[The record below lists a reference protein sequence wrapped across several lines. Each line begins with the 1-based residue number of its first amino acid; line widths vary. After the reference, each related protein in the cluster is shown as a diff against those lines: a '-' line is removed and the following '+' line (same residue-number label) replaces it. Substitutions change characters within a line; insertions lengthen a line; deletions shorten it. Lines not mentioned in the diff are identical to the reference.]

1 MFATKPQLLTLRQIR
16 WQELFA
22 TYWFEIVYIPGKK
35 NGKADALSRVET
47 EKTEGKEFDK
57 DSLLKPDQL
66 VGFDDVDGEASYLD
80 LATNFVDDIKQAYR
94 QDKMAQE
101 IIKDLA
107 EDTRNNYNKKHWL
120 KVDGLLVR
128 KENPE
133 QVYVPTTFRNTII
146 QLNHDL
152 EYAGHLGID
161 KTSDLVS
168 RNFYWPKMRK
178 DISGYVKA
186 CKTFATKK
194 NDRHKEYSTAVR
206 VPVAE
211 LPWQEVQLDFLT
223 DLPVKCRTRTEDG
236 YVWETKRAGC
246 ILVCCDRLT
255 KMIHLIG
262 FKHVPNANETA
273 NAFLREAYGLHGFP
287 KVVTTDLGVQFTIQV
302 WKELLEFFGTE
313 VRYATT
319 SHHETV
325 GQVERNNAYI
335 ETYLRCFVGTYDDE
349 SWMDSSFLA
358 EFCYNNSIHASTQ
371 QFPFLT
377 LYNYQIHNSPKTANL
392 VHSLGEAKMIDSYA
406 HNLGNLNHILKI
418 AQTRYLDNMD
428 KTRTDK
434 YPRYCKNKKNEIKIK
449 FEITFN

>member
-1 MFATKPQLLTLRQIR
+1 LFATKPQLLTLRQIR

-152 EYAGHLGID
+152 EYAGHLGIN
-161 KTSDLVS
+161 KTSDLV
-168 RNFYWPKMRK
+168 
-178 DISGYVKA
+178 
-186 CKTFATKK
+186 
-194 NDRHKEYSTAVR
+194 
-206 VPVAE
+206 
-211 LPWQEVQLDFLT
+211 
-223 DLPVKCRTRTEDG
+223 
-236 YVWETKRAGC
+236 
-246 ILVCCDRLT
+246 
-255 KMIHLIG
+255 
-262 FKHVPNANETA
+262 
-273 NAFLREAYGLHGFP
+273 
-287 KVVTTDLGVQFTIQV
+287 
-302 WKELLEFFGTE
+302 
-313 VRYATT
+313 
-319 SHHETV
+319 
-325 GQVERNNAYI
+325 
-335 ETYLRCFVGTYDDE
+335 
-349 SWMDSSFLA
+349 
-358 EFCYNNSIHASTQ
+358 
-371 QFPFLT
+371 
-377 LYNYQIHNSPKTANL
+377 
-392 VHSLGEAKMIDSYA
+392 
-406 HNLGNLNHILKI
+406 
-418 AQTRYLDNMD
+418 
-428 KTRTDK
+428 
-434 YPRYCKNKKNEIKIK
+434 
-449 FEITFN
+449 